1 MEICAGLAFACL
13 VIMTGKAETEAV
25 SSTGQW
31 FGVYVPHLDALG
43 ITPLASEVFPSPIS
57 LLMFCGGVCGVR
69 SKTLPLILTSCKNG
83 RGCLCLS

>member
-13 VIMTGKAETEAV
+13 VVMTGKAETEAV

-57 LLMFCGGVCGVR
+57 LLMNVVR
-69 SKTLPLILTSCKNG
+69 WCVVPLIRANDVYVLG
-83 RGCLCLS
+83 